1 MDLHN
6 YLKSKSIK
14 ELQDLYVYANDYQ
27 KSIIKNCIEDKIII
41 NKDEYYYNGNNNQM
55 YYNNLNKFENIMKFD
70 DSNNKLQ
77 DRLDINLKDKKIINN
92 NDNNS
97 LGKRKNF

>member
-1 MDLHN
+1 MDIYN
-6 YLKSKSIK
+6 YLQTKTVK

-27 KSIIKNCIEDKIII
+27 KNIIKKCIEDKTII
-41 NKDEYYYNGNNNQM
+41 NKNEYYNKNNSQM
-55 YYNNLNKFENIMKFD
+55 FHNNLNKFDDIMRSD

-77 DRLDINLKDKKIINN
+77 DRLNINLKDKKRI
-92 NDNNS
+92 DNGDN